1 MSRESVLSPRVARE
15 LHAGNHRERN
25 NDLYVTLPAWTSLT
39 CSISFTFT
47 TRGISLSRDQATLPF
62 SYYTNETDVVPT
74 SMRALLVIAI
84 VGLAHGQEYF
94 REPEKVLSE
103 SRDLG
108 DTRGHYSFAYE
119 TEGGI
124 LQKESGSRKYAGTPD
139 ETQLIQGSVQYN
151 APDGTPIA
159 MSWTADEFGTQVSG
173 THIPTPP
180 PIPPAIQRALE
191 WIAKQPSTSEQP
203 DLPQPHQQQQ
213 QQPKQQPSYSQNAVI
228 NNNINRPNRVLSNK
242 RF

>member
-1 MSRESVLSPRVARE
+1 MRTLVLV
-15 LHAGNHRERN
+15 
-25 NDLYVTLPAWTSLT
+25 
-39 CSISFTFT
+39 
-47 TRGISLSRDQATLPF
+47 
-62 SYYTNETDVVPT
+62 
-74 SMRALLVIAI
+74 ALL
-84 VGLAHGQEYF
+84 GLGQSRGQEYF
-94 REPEKVLSE
+94 QAPEKILSE

-124 LQKESGSRKYAGTPD
+124 LQRESGSRKYAGTPD

-159 MSWTADEFGTQVSG
+159 MSWTADEYGTQVSG

-191 WIAKQPSTSEQP
+191 WIAKQPSTPEPRADAREDSPAQNQV
-203 DLPQPHQQQQ
+203 LPNKYRLP
-213 QQPKQQPSYSQNAVI
+213 P
-228 NNNINRPNRVLSNK
+228 NK
-242 RF
+242 RI